1 MKTRY
6 ELIDY
11 FMQSLVYDDKNN
23 IVDELKREY
32 NANDSEYMQAEEKIT
47 KLVPLEDFDEY
58 DTARSNLTTVI
69 VCNAFIQGYEQCK
82 KDIIKDIKGT
92 TKKR

>member
-32 NANDSEYMQAEEKIT
+32 NANDSEYMQAEENIT
-47 KLVPLEDFDEY
+47 KLVPLEDVMLLFK
-58 DTARSNLTTVI
+58 DTSNVRRI
-69 VCNAFIQGYEQCK
+69 F
-82 KDIIKDIKGT
+82 
-92 TKKR
+92 

>member
-1 MKTRY
+1 
-6 ELIDY
+6 
-11 FMQSLVYDDKNN
+11 MQV
-23 IVDELKREY
+23 
-32 NANDSEYMQAEEKIT
+32 EEKIT

-82 KDIIKDIKGT
+82 KDFIENINGK

>member
-6 ELIDY
+6 ELIEY
-11 FMQSLVYDDKNN
+11 FMDNLEFEGNN

-82 KDIIKDIKGT
+82 KDILKHINGT

>member
-32 NANDSEYMQAEEKIT
+32 NANDSEYMQAEEKNT

-58 DTARSNLTTVI
+58 DTARSDLTTVI

-82 KDIIKDIKGT
+82 KDILKHINGT